1 MANKTRMVVLT
12 AGLLC
17 VAGSCTLPSHAAVT
31 TAAKVKPSAPR
42 IATTLRLRPSDGRS
56 RRNHGLDGAWLVDAG
71 CRRTRIRRTGGPR
84 PQDQRLA
91 IPPGQALEGFFI
103 EGSGRFNEGGPPASD
118 EREFALVLALPFG
131 DFAQTMTRNF
141 SRALSNPLFPPATAT
156 THSIDV
162 QLHNI
167 CDEAG
172 ESVSISVEV
181 VVVAIP

>member
-1 MANKTRMVVLT
+1 MVTKTRMVVLT

-17 VAGSCTLPSHAAVT
+17 VAGSFTLPSHAAVT
-31 TAAKVKPSAPR
+31 TAAKVKPSAR
-42 IATTLRLRPSDGRS
+42 IAATLRLGPVTVGPAETTAWTELGSWTQGAGELNSLYGRTT
-56 RRNHGLDGAWLVDAG
+56 A
-71 CRRTRIRRTGGPR
+71 TGP
-84 PQDQRLA
+84 A
-91 IPPGQALEGFFI
+91 SCHSSGQALEGFFI

-162 QLHNI
+162 QFHNI

-172 ESVSISVEV
+172 ESVSISVEF